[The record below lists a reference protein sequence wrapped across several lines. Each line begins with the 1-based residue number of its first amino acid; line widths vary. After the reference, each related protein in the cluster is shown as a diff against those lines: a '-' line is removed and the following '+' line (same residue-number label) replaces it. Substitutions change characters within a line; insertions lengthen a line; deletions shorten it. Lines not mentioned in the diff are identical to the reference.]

1 MGFRARF
8 RPDTGFLLAAE
19 SARQFC
25 SERGRV
31 VVGPLTPQAIIHFAH
46 REGWTWHEY
55 PDDWRSL
62 LRGYQ
67 AHGGE
72 CVVLYFDRKTPAA
85 EHARYAMMLKTLPI
99 LERRSGPWGL
109 GETPCEYYILQ
120 LRGVVLRE

>member
-1 MGFRARF
+1 MR
-8 RPDTGFLLAAE
+8 E
-19 SARQFC
+19 KFC

-62 LRGYQ
+62 LRRYQ

-85 EHARYAMMLKTLPI
+85 ERARYAAMLKTLPI

-109 GETPCEYYILQ
+109 GETPCEYYVLR
-120 LRGVVLRE
+120 LRGVVLNE